1 MEKGIEKRI
10 INRHYIG
17 VVREVNDHLNY
28 EEVEIPQDDNLICE
42 IDAMKENDNCTLLDV
57 QQRFT
62 TAYPRECVHADGWNI
77 WSPDGYYNYL
87 YPYSYC
93 DAYVRD
99 AGYPNILTYDEYTKL
114 IQEKE
119 KSLRDEYM
127 QSDEM
132 KNSLAFVKNISE
144 EKFNS
149 VIADLESKIA
159 KEVKDYITSL
169 RKGFDYKRFIY
180 AHNYRIK
187 LSEICN
193 DNSVKMFSTEK
204 EGWKDFYYKVNDDIT
219 IYIKTNFG
227 YGSASYF
234 FCNLQYKDINIL
246 PYSWTVKYYYVKMT
260 DFVRY
265 TRRYSPERE
274 SWPEVFDFTVL
285 TANMAKHEPEKFIKE
300 WIVDEVEEMMR
311 GMRIYMSSTDEALE
325 KFLDLEKKPSLLM
338 LNEVTEYTLKNV
350 IRNVNDTDIEEYKAL
365 PHEKVIAFKA
375 EKITGSLLLLDNL
388 RKLTE
393 ISPVIIPYITEIE
406 QMNTKLQPEIENYMN
421 NISTDI
427 ERLKT
432 KRDEMVKELKSL
444 NMLLK
449 DHEEKKELMRKEIN
463 KEREDENKMND
474 TEVVSLY
481 KREHPE
487 YVELNN
493 SIEILTEKRDKL
505 EKDIK
510 LRKNFFEILT
520 KCQKRIDKYIQAA

>member
-1 MEKGIEKRI
+1 MDKGFEKRI

-17 VVREVNDHLNY
+17 VVREVNDRLKY
-28 EEVEIPQDDNLICE
+28 EEVEIPQDDILICE
-42 IDAMKENDNCTLLDV
+42 IDAMKENDNRTLLDV

-62 TAYPRECVHADGWNI
+62 TAYPHECVQADGWSI
-77 WSPDGYYNYL
+77 WSPKGYYNYL

-93 DAYVRD
+93 DAYVRG

-132 KNSLAFVKNISE
+132 KNSLAIVKNISE

-159 KEVKDYITSL
+159 KEIKDYITSL
-169 RKGFDYKRFIY
+169 RKGFDYQRFIY
-180 AHNYRIK
+180 AHNYKIK
-187 LSEICN
+187 LREICN

-204 EGWKDFYYKVNDDIT
+204 YGWKDFKYKVNDDIT

-265 TRRYSPERE
+265 TRRYLPERK

-300 WIVDEVEEMMR
+300 WIVNEVEEMMR
-311 GMRIYMSSTDEALE
+311 GMRIYMSSTNEALE
-325 KFLDLEKKPSLLM
+325 KFLNLEKKPSHLM

-365 PHEKVIAFKA
+365 PHEKVMAFKA

-393 ISPVIIPYITEIE
+393 ISSVIIPYITEIE
-406 QMNTKLQPEIENYMN
+406 QMNKKLQPEIENHMN
-421 NISTDI
+421 NISADI

-432 KRDEMVKELKSL
+432 KRDEVVKELKSL

-449 DHEEKKELMRKEIN
+449 DHEKKIELMRKEIN
-463 KEREDENKMND
+463 KEREDENKIND
-474 TEVVSLY
+474 TEAISLY
-481 KREHPE
+481 EKEHPE
-487 YVELNN
+487 YVYLNN
-493 SIEILTEKRDKL
+493 RVEKLTEKRDNL

-510 LRKNFFEILT
+510 RRKNFFEILT